1 MKHSLFLPAA
11 ILPLLLS
18 LPQCSR
24 KPLLPEYTP
33 LCAGMVPGKHTS
45 PRALQA
51 RENRTYRVGPK
62 GGVYYINSHNKKST
76 SNPGGFNRRPRKH
89 PVTFQMGNK

>member
-1 MKHSLFLPAA
+1 MTKQPSEKDNDILMKHSLLIPAA
-11 ILPLLLS
+11 ILPVLFS

-33 LCAGMVPGKHTS
+33 LCSGMVPGKHTS

-51 RENRTYRVGPK
+51 RESRTYWVGPK
-62 GGVYYINSHNKKST
+62 GGVYYINSHNKKVYIKSR
-76 SNPGGFNRRPRKH
+76 GI
-89 PVTFQMGNK
+89 Q

>member
-18 LPQCSR
+18 LLQCSR

-33 LCAGMVPGKHTS
+33 LCAGMVPGEHTS

-62 GGVYYINSHNKKST
+62 GGVYYINSHNKKVYIKS
-76 SNPGGFNRRPRKH
+76 RRI
-89 PVTFQMGNK
+89 Q